1 MTDKVNIKSS
11 LNDFFVQGGIHEFPI
26 FCIARQGGRT
36 AVEILARAV
45 IMEGKHAYIGQNLT
59 GLRSMGTNSMV
70 IRFAET
76 EDIPPGIG
84 INHPGGAMFMHEIL
98 IRPIRAL
105 SFMSQLTP
113 GEVID
118 QLKTGVLMVCTSK
131 APEEVEYP
139 IPFEGTVATVD
150 AEAIFAERVGIQ
162 PAPSGITALGL
173 FVAATGDLVNI
184 ESVKEATMA
193 HERLS
198 KKVRELNVLCLE
210 EAYDKARVAH
220 DLKLPGLPEEKKKDI
235 MPGPQA
241 QDGSFRLQ
249 TRSMSA
255 MWRRSLPVCDM
266 TKCDCG
272 ECLSAYFCPEGAI
285 SWQDDV
291 LHFDYNFC
299 KSCGTCIK
307 ECVFGAITMEDAN
320 RAMQIQAETG
330 GRI

>member
-1 MTDKVNIKSS
+1 MTDRVNIKSS
-11 LNDFFVQGGIHEFPI
+11 LDDFFVQGGIHEFPI

-36 AVEILARAV
+36 AVEILARAF

-70 IRFAET
+70 LRFADT
-76 EDIPPGIG
+76 EDIPPGVG
-84 INHPGGAMFMHEIL
+84 ITHPEGALFMHEIL
-98 IRPIRAL
+98 IRPSRSL
-105 SFMSQLTP
+105 SFMSQLAP

-118 QLKTGVLMVCTSK
+118 RLATGFLMVCTSK
-131 APEEVEYP
+131 APEEVTYP
-139 IPFEGTVATVD
+139 VPFKGTVATVD

-173 FVAATGDLVNI
+173 FVAATGNLINI

-198 KKVRELNVLCLE
+198 KKVREMNVLCLE
-210 EAYDKARVAH
+210 EAYEKARVVH
-220 DLKLPGLPEEKKKDI
+220 GLKLPGLPQEKKGDI
-235 MPGPQA
+235 LAGSRKP
-241 QDGSFRLQ
+241 DGSSRKQ

-255 MWRRSLPVCDM
+255 MWRSKLPVCD
-266 TKCDCG
+266 TSKCDCG

-285 SWQDDV
+285 SWEEDV

-299 KSCGTCIK
+299 KSCGTCVQ
-307 ECVFGAITMEDAN
+307 ECVFNAITMENAD
-320 RAMQIQAETG
+320 RALRIHAETG
-330 GRI
+330 GGK